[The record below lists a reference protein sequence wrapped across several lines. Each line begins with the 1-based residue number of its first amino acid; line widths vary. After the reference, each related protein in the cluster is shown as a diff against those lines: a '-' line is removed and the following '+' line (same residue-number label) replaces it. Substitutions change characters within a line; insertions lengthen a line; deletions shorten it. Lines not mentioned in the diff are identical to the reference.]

1 MIYPAKHSGCQLSR
15 RSTGYCVISAH
26 ASSSW
31 GTQPKCLHFRA
42 FSNVYSR
49 QVVFK
54 WHNHLRISF
63 VNHLVLL
70 IAQGDPRL
78 TTHPTG
84 SGPWPQVSALT
95 SFREFR
101 TPWDVAHHEQVIP
114 HLIHSD
120 SFTNQLL
127 FEIWSFPMIPSLWL
141 SNGLIPIPA
150 TYCFPAEVSKLSRIH
165 IWEPPGCCKGRCFC
179 SFNPTPSTGISFPTE
194 KDALAI
200 FGWCF
205 GTKSGTHLNT
215 LHSFHV
221 LCQGIHLTCFFEFL
235 FFSPY
240 IDCICMYV

>member
-1 MIYPAKHSGCQLSR
+1 
-15 RSTGYCVISAH
+15 
-26 ASSSW
+26 
-31 GTQPKCLHFRA
+31 
-42 FSNVYSR
+42 
-49 QVVFK
+49 
-54 WHNHLRISF
+54 
-63 VNHLVLL
+63 
-70 IAQGDPRL
+70 
-78 TTHPTG
+78 
-84 SGPWPQVSALT
+84 
-95 SFREFR
+95 
-101 TPWDVAHHEQVIP
+101 
-114 HLIHSD
+114 
-120 SFTNQLL
+120 
-127 FEIWSFPMIPSLWL
+127 MIPSHLWL

-240 IDCICMYV
+240 IDCICMYVWAKTAPLASHIFGALEVSDLSLVPQVLELSFGPGSPSELHQVAGVLMQQPGLWDGRPYYKHTAFQDRPHHLTSSHQKFYSLHKLMTQRWTGFFMLAGPE